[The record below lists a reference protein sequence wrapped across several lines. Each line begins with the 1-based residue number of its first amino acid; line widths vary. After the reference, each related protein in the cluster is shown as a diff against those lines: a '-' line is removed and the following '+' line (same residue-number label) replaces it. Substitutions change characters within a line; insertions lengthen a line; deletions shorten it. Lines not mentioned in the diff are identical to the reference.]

1 VQGRR
6 KRRLNPDHRSRVP
19 RLGHGMRVPAAGWQD
34 ARIVRAFDDWGQG
47 MRVRVSAGEGVNP
60 DKMSGIG
67 KPGEDQSALHSR

>member
-1 VQGRR
+1 
-6 KRRLNPDHRSRVP
+6 
-19 RLGHGMRVPAAGWQD
+19 MRVPAAGWQD